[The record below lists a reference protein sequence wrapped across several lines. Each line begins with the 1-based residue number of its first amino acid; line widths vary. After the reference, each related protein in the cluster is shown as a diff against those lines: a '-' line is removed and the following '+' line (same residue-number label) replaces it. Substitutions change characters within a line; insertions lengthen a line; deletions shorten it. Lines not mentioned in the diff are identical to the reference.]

1 MLDGEVGGTGGG
13 ESPGGEFDVWKFP
26 VQPQARTC
34 ARYQPR
40 LGHELLSR
48 TWAANI
54 DHAPRIVEFCL
65 GGLAE
70 HGEQRI
76 GLHPALIAPEAQA
89 DLPAGAYNTAG
100 LA

>member
-1 MLDGEVGGTGGG
+1 MLDGEVGGAGGCQG
-13 ESPGGEFDVWKFP
+13 TSGEFDVWKFP
-26 VQPQARTC
+26 VQPQARTY

-40 LGHELLSR
+40 LSHELLGNTR
-48 TWAANI
+48 ATNI
-54 DHAPRIVEFCL
+54 DHGPRIVEFWL

-89 DLPAGAYNTAG
+89 DLTTRAYNTAG
-100 LA
+100 L